1 MMLVTLDFEKIMEN
15 YSQSVNKLI
24 DNIIAE
30 LEKIDKTDP
39 DPERTK
45 AHMVD
50 RKIRAWFNTSGGLG
64 Y

>member
-1 MMLVTLDFEKIMEN
+1 MLIELDSEKILES

-24 DNIIAE
+24 DSIINE
-30 LEKIDKTDP
+30 VDRIDKEDP

-50 RKIRAWFNTSGGLG
+50 RKIREWFNTSGGLG